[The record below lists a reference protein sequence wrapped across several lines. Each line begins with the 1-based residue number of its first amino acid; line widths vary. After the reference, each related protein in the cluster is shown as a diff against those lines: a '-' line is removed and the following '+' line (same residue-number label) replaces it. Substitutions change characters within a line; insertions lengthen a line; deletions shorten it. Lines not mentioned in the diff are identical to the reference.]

1 MSRIANIPVEIPP
14 NVEVTLDGQKV
25 TVRGP
30 KGTLEQQVHP
40 LVQVDRED
48 NVLKISA
55 RDESKPAK
63 ELSGTTRANLS
74 NMVTGVSE
82 GFSRRLQI
90 IGVGYR
96 AQTQGKVLDLV
107 VGTSHAIKFQIPDG
121 VTIEMPS
128 PTEIVVR
135 GFDKQKVGQA
145 AAQIRAYRPPEPY
158 KGKGVRYV
166 DEMVIRKEA
175 KKA

>member
-14 NVEVTLDGQKV
+14 NVEVTLDGRKV
-25 TVRGP
+25 TVKGP

-121 VTIEMPS
+121 VTIETPS

>member
-1 MSRIANIPVEIPP
+1 MSRIAKIPVEIPP
-14 NVEVTLDGQKV
+14 NVEVTLDGRKV

-121 VTIEMPS
+121 VTIETPS

>member
-1 MSRIANIPVEIPP
+1 MSRIANSPVEIPA
-14 NVEVTLDGQKV
+14 NVEVTLDGRKV
-25 TVRGP
+25 TVNGP

-48 NVLKISA
+48 NVLKISVL
-55 RDESKPAK
+55 DESKRAK
-63 ELSGTTRANLS
+63 ELSGTTRANLN

-121 VTIEMPS
+121 ITIETPS

>member
-1 MSRIANIPVEIPP
+1 MSRIAKSPVEIPP
-14 NVEVTLDGQKV
+14 NVEVTLDEQKV

-121 VTIEMPS
+121 VTIETPS

-145 AAQIRAYRPPEPY
+145 AAQIRAYQPPEPY

-166 DEMVIRKEA
+166 DEVVIRKEA

>member
-1 MSRIANIPVEIPP
+1 MSRIAKSPVEIPP
-14 NVEVTLDGQKV
+14 NVEVTLDGRKV
-25 TVRGP
+25 TVKGP

-121 VTIEMPS
+121 ITVETPS

-166 DEMVIRKEA
+166 DEMVIRKEV

>member
-1 MSRIANIPVEIPP
+1 MSRIAKSPVEIPP

-121 VTIEMPS
+121 VTIETPS

-145 AAQIRAYRPPEPY
+145 AAQIRAFRPPEPY

>member
-121 VTIEMPS
+121 VTIETPS

>member
-14 NVEVTLDGQKV
+14 NVEVTLDGRKV

-121 VTIEMPS
+121 VTIETPS

-158 KGKGVRYV
+158 KGKGIRYV

>member
-14 NVEVTLDGQKV
+14 NVEVTLDGRKV

-121 VTIEMPS
+121 ITVETPS

>member
-1 MSRIANIPVEIPP
+1 MSRIANNPVEIRP
-14 NVEVTLDGQKV
+14 NVEVTLDGRKV
-25 TVRGP
+25 TVKGP

-55 RDESKPAK
+55 RDESKRAK

-121 VTIEMPS
+121 VTIETPS

-145 AAQIRAYRPPEPY
+145 AAQIRAYQPPEPY

>member
-1 MSRIANIPVEIPP
+1 MSRIAKSPVEIPP
-14 NVEVTLDGQKV
+14 NVEVTLDGRKV
-25 TVRGP
+25 TVKGP

-121 VTIEMPS
+121 VTIETPS

-158 KGKGVRYV
+158 KGKGIRYV

>member
-1 MSRIANIPVEIPP
+1 MSRIANSPVEIPA
-14 NVEVTLDGQKV
+14 NVEVTLDGRKV
-25 TVRGP
+25 TVKGP

-48 NVLKISA
+48 NVLKISVL
-55 RDESKPAK
+55 DESKRAK
-63 ELSGTTRANLS
+63 ELSGTTRANLN

-121 VTIEMPS
+121 ITIETPS

>member
-14 NVEVTLDGQKV
+14 NVEVTLDGRKV

-121 VTIEMPS
+121 VTIETPS

>member
-1 MSRIANIPVEIPP
+1 MSRIAKSPVEIPP
-14 NVEVTLDGQKV
+14 NVEVTLDGRKV
-25 TVRGP
+25 TVKGP

-121 VTIEMPS
+121 ITVETPS

>member
-1 MSRIANIPVEIPP
+1 MSRIANSPVEIPP

-121 VTIEMPS
+121 VTIETPS

>member
-1 MSRIANIPVEIPP
+1 MSRIAKSPVEIPP

-121 VTIEMPS
+121 VTIETPS

>member
-1 MSRIANIPVEIPP
+1 MSRIAKSPVEIPP
-14 NVEVTLDGQKV
+14 NVEVTLDGRKV

-40 LVQVDRED
+40 LVQVDQED

>member
-14 NVEVTLDGQKV
+14 NVEVTLDGRKV
-25 TVRGP
+25 TVKGP

-121 VTIEMPS
+121 ITVETPS

>member
-1 MSRIANIPVEIPP
+1 MSRIAKSPVEIPP
-14 NVEVTLDGQKV
+14 NVEVTLDGRKV
-25 TVRGP
+25 TVKGP

-121 VTIEMPS
+121 VTIETPS